1 MTLTPD
7 ETALA
12 KMIGARCKTY
22 NFFVGLDKKLFLH
35 HDQTK
40 EVTRNQLRCMLK
52 NDLKDKTPVKGN
64 RLSTL
69 IDFSIEALIRH
80 CQSEIRKT
88 LEPLGDN
95 LSSQSATAT

>member
-1 MTLTPD
+1 MTLTLN
-7 ETALA
+7 ETELL
-12 KMIGARCKTY
+12 KMIGARCKSY
-22 NFFVGLDKKLFLH
+22 NFFVSIDKRMFMH

-40 EVTRNQLRCMLK
+40 EVTRNQLRCMLR

>member
-1 MTLTPD
+1 MPLTLD

-12 KMIGARCKTY
+12 KMIGARCKSY
-22 NFFVGLDKKLFLH
+22 NFFVSIDQRMFMH

-52 NDLKDKTPVKGN
+52 NDLKDKTTLKGN

-88 LEPLGDN
+88 LESLGDD
-95 LSSQSATAT
+95 LSSQSSTAT